1 MVKRV
6 FILLVLAA
14 IILIGILAMN
24 YLGPYAGFKNEA
36 FVTVTRGMS
45 SRAIADQ
52 LAKEGVV
59 RSPWAFL
66 TARALSRHA
75 RLQAGEYRFESDATP
90 FEVLERLRRGDVYFE
105 QLTVPE
111 GSNLF
116 DIAALLDNGDVMEGA
131 DFIKAASDS
140 KTIQDLD
147 PLAPSLEGF
156 LFPSTYRMTRDTT
169 AAQLCRMMTA
179 EFRKQWRSVI
189 AGSNAPESVLHQAV
203 TLGSM
208 IEKETGVSGERAL
221 VAAVFQN
228 RLQKNM
234 LLQCDPTIVYGLLLE
249 HRYRGKIYKSDL
261 SDQSRYNT
269 YTHAGLPPG
278 PICNPGITSLKAAV
292 HPADTGYLYFVAK
305 ANGSGGHQFS
315 TSLSEHTKAV
325 DAYRK
330 AVSQQ

>member
-1 MVKRV
+1 MVKRIS
-6 FILLVLAA
+6 ILLVLAA
-14 IILIGILAMN
+14 IVGAGILAVN

-45 SRAIADQ
+45 SREIADQ

-66 TARALSRHA
+66 AARALSRHA

-90 FEVLERLRRGDVYFE
+90 FEVLDRLRRGDVYFE

-111 GSNLF
+111 GSNMF
-116 DIAALLDNGDVMEGA
+116 DIASLLDKGDVMEGA
-131 DFIKAASDS
+131 DFINAASDP
-140 KTIQDLD
+140 KTILDLD

-156 LFPSTYRMTRDTT
+156 LFPSTYRVTRDTK

-189 AGSNAPESVLHQAV
+189 AGSRASVHDAV

-261 SDQSRYNT
+261 SDQSKYNT

-278 PICNPGITSLKAAV
+278 PICNPGVTSLKAAV

-305 ANGSGGHQFS
+305 ANGAGGHQFS
-315 TSLSEHTKAV
+315 TLLSEHTKAV